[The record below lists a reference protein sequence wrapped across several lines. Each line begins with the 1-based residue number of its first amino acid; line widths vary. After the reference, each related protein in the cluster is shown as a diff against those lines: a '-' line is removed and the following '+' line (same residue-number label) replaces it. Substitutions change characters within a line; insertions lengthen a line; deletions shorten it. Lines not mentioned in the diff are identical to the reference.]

1 MRYVILGAGAIGGT
15 LGGHLHRVGREVVLV
30 ARPAHVAAIRAGG
43 LRLLTG
49 DGDYRLQVPAHD
61 SVADAG
67 PFGGEDAVLLC
78 CKAQHTAAALG
89 ELRAAGALPEVPIV
103 CCQNAIWNETHAQR
117 VFTNVYGAVVFVPGV
132 YLQPGEVI
140 NARVGHYG
148 YVEVGRYP
156 AGTDLLCA
164 TLAEDLAAAGFA
176 AAVNPT
182 VMRAKGAKC
191 LGNLANAVTAI
202 TGSHRG
208 ADAFMAHARDEARR
222 VWRAAGIDFEESDE
236 FAARRGPR
244 YRGSDRW
251 PKQHG
256 TPRRGGSSWQ
266 SLVRG
271 AGSIESEFLNGE
283 LVQLGRLLGTHVD
296 SRTVS
301 RIISEGRGSDF
312 PHCGRGYGEQQRRVG
327 DASVTPRRRTGV
339 RTASRHQRGPGGRPL
354 AAPSGRG
361 VGRVLGAR
369 HSSGATGRSSGFR
382 WRRR

>member
-67 PFGGEDAVLLC
+67 PFGGEDVVLLC

-89 ELRAAGALPEVPIV
+89 ELRAAGALPEIPIV

-140 NARVGHYG
+140 NARTGHYG

-283 LVQLGRLLGTHVD
+283 VVQLGRLLG
-296 SRTVS
+296 
-301 RIISEGRGSDF
+301 I
-312 PHCGRGYGEQQRRVG
+312 P
-327 DASVTPRRRTGV
+327 
-339 RTASRHQRGPGGRPL
+339 
-354 AAPSGRG
+354 APYNQ
-361 VGRVLGAR
+361 VL
-369 HSSGATGRSSGFR
+369 
-382 WRRR
+382 WRRAEQMARGRTPPGRYTIVDLTREAQSVAV

>member
-1 MRYVILGAGAIGGT
+1 MRYMVLGAGAIGGT

-30 ARPAHVAAIRAGG
+30 ARPAHVAAIRAAG

-67 PFGGEDAVLLC
+67 PFGGEDVVLLC

-89 ELRAAGALPEVPIV
+89 ELRAAGALPEIPIV

-140 NARVGHYG
+140 NARTGHYG

-191 LGNLANAVTAI
+191 LGNLANAVAAI
-202 TGSHRG
+202 TGSNRG
-208 ADAFMAHARDEARR
+208 ADDLHGAR
-222 VWRAAGIDFEESDE
+222 
-236 FAARRGPR
+236 
-244 YRGSDRW
+244 
-251 PKQHG
+251 
-256 TPRRGGSSWQ
+256 PRRGAPGM
-266 SLVRG
+266 
-271 AGSIESEFLNGE
+271 A
-283 LVQLGRLLGTHVD
+283 
-296 SRTVS
+296 
-301 RIISEGRGSDF
+301 
-312 PHCGRGYGEQQRRVG
+312 
-327 DASVTPRRRTGV
+327 RRRH
-339 RTASRHQRGPGGRPL
+339 RLRGER
-354 AAPSGRG
+354 
-361 VGRVLGAR
+361 
-369 HSSGATGRSSGFR
+369 
-382 WRRR
+382 